1 MYSWL
6 LSVVLVILS
15 DKVCTALMKAKLKK
29 MGYLRKKVE
38 ARSLLTTI
46 IAWIL
51 VLTPYLNLVLLAT
64 ILGSTAASL
73 VSDKF
78 LLKHSETSRHSA
90 SDVKEVYEA
99 RPIKKEVLKD
109 AMTLDGADEKVI
121 EEEMKKVDTFV
132 KGIVSSDDLI
142 SVVHN
147 CPDYTEEE
155 YNWACAQYNAEMLV
169 KEIEFDASLDDK
181 QKAQLLKLFRDGYL
195 EEIEG
200 KESKTDVVKK
210 ALNIVK

>member
-6 LSVVLVILS
+6 LSVALVFLS
-15 DKVCTALMKAKLKK
+15 DKTCTAILKAKLKK
-29 MGYLRKKVE
+29 MGYLSKKVE
-38 ARSLLTTI
+38 ARSILTNV

-51 VLTPYLNLVLLAT
+51 LLTPYLNLVLLAT

-73 VSDKF
+73 ISDKF
-78 LLKHSETSRHSA
+78 LLKHSENSRHSA
-90 SDVKEVYEA
+90 SDVKGVYEA

-109 AMTLDGADEKVI
+109 AMVLDGADEKI
-121 EEEMKKVDTFV
+121 IAEEMQKVDTLV
-132 KGIVSSDDLI
+132 RGIVPSDDLLSI
-142 SVVHN
+142 IHN
-147 CPDYTEEE
+147 TPDYTEEE

-169 KEIEFDASLDDK
+169 KEIEFDTSLDDK

-195 EEIEG
+195 EELEG